1 MNYLTFKAQ
10 LNAKGKSQKK
20 QNRKNGKNGKRRAS
34 TKKITAKS
42 KIQKPLKV
50 AKKTLKE
57 NLKQEY
63 QVSITVDGNTDYVAG
78 ARIELDKT
86 WGKFEGVYSIEKVT
100 HNISGGDYTCDLEML
115 KVGAKEKATEKAKQ
129 QTKAEKAAKEAKKI
143 RNNRNSRN
151 NRKNKNNK
159 NTRNSKNN
167 NNKGRNR
174 K

>member
-1 MNYLTFKAQ
+1 MDYLTFKAQ
-10 LNAKGKSQKK
+10 LNAKGKKGKARKATKK
-20 QNRKNGKNGKRRAS
+20 PK
-34 TKKITAKS
+34 TKKISKKS

-86 WGKFEGVYSIEKVT
+86 WGKFEGIYSIEKVT

-115 KVGAKEKATEKAKQ
+115 KVGAKEKAIEKAKQ

-143 RNNRNSRN
+143 RNNRSRKN
-151 NRKNKNNK
+151 NR
-159 NTRNSKNN
+159 NTRNSKNKDR
-167 NNKGRNR
+167 NKKGGVRR
-174 K
+174 

>member
-1 MNYLTFKAQ
+1 MDYQTFKSQ
-10 LNAKGKSQKK
+10 LSSKGKKGKAREATKK
-20 QNRKNGKNGKRRAS
+20 SR

-50 AKKTLKE
+50 ATKTLKE

-100 HNISGGDYTCDLEML
+100 HNINSGDYTCDLEML
-115 KVGAKEKATEKAKQ
+115 KVGAKEKVIEKAKQ
-129 QTKAEKAAKEAKKI
+129 
-143 RNNRNSRN
+143 
-151 NRKNKNNK
+151 
-159 NTRNSKNN
+159 
-167 NNKGRNR
+167 
-174 K
+174 

>member
-1 MNYLTFKAQ
+1 MDYQTFKSQ
-10 LNAKGKSQKK
+10 LSSKGKKGKK
-20 QNRKNGKNGKRRAS
+20 GKAREATKKSRI
-34 TKKITAKS
+34 KKITAKS

-50 AKKTLKE
+50 ATKTLKE

-86 WGKFEGVYSIEKVT
+86 WGKFEGIYSIEKVT
-100 HNISGGDYTCDLEML
+100 HNISSGDYTCDLEML

-143 RNNRNSRN
+143 RKK
-151 NRKNKNNK
+151 KNKISKNNK
-159 NTRNSKNN
+159 NKN
-167 NNKGRNR
+167 K
-174 K
+174 KLVKKK

>member
-1 MNYLTFKAQ
+1 MDYQTFKSQ
-10 LNAKGKSQKK
+10 LSSKGKKGKK
-20 QNRKNGKNGKRRAS
+20 GKAREATKKSRI
-34 TKKITAKS
+34 KKITAKS

-50 AKKTLKE
+50 ATKTLKE

-86 WGKFEGVYSIEKVT
+86 WGKFEGIYSIEKVT
-100 HNISGGDYTCDLEML
+100 HNISSGDYTCDLEML

-143 RNNRNSRN
+143 RKK
-151 NRKNKNNK
+151 KNKISKNNK
-159 NTRNSKNN
+159 NKN
-167 NNKGRNR
+167 KKLVKKR
-174 K
+174 

>member
-1 MNYLTFKAQ
+1 MDYQTFKAQ

-20 QNRKNGKNGKRRAS
+20 QNRKRRVS
-34 TKKITAKS
+34 TKKITTKS

-50 AKKTLKE
+50 AQKTLKE

-86 WGKFEGVYSIEKVT
+86 WGKFEGVYLIEKVL

-115 KVGAKEKATEKAKQ
+115 KVGAKEKAKQ

-151 NRKNKNNK
+151 NRNNKNNK

-167 NNKGRNR
+167 NNKN
-174 K
+174 KKLDKKK

>member
-1 MNYLTFKAQ
+1 MDYLTFKAQ
-10 LNAKGKSQKK
+10 INAKGKKVKYKSKNKK
-20 QNRKNGKNGKRRAS
+20 SR
-34 TKKITAKS
+34 TKKISKKS

-50 AKKTLKE
+50 AKKILKE

-63 QVSITVDGNTDYVAG
+63 QVSITVDGNTDYIAG

-86 WGKFEGVYSIEKVT
+86 WGKFEGVYSIEKAV

-167 NNKGRNR
+167 NNKGRN
-174 K
+174 KK

>member
-1 MNYLTFKAQ
+1 MDYLTFKAQ
-10 LNAKGKSQKK
+10 LNAKGKKGKSKSKK
-20 QNRKNGKNGKRRAS
+20 KKTR
-34 TKKITAKS
+34 TKKISKKS

-86 WGKFEGVYSIEKVT
+86 WGKFKGVYSIEKVT
-100 HNISGGDYTCDLEML
+100 HNISSGDYTCDLEML

-143 RNNRNSRN
+143 RNNRNNRN

-167 NNKGRNR
+167 NNKD
-174 K
+174 KKLVKKK